1 MQTAD
6 YSIPLRQLPNGK
18 HDFSFDCG
26 DDLFEGVEGGLAEKG
41 QLHVDVRVSKSD
53 EMMILDFDING
64 TIEQQCAVC
73 LGFFDY
79 PIEDCGERITV
90 KLGDKYEELDDNLYE
105 VDAKDDRLDLA
116 QWIYEQACVL
126 LPIRPEHPT
135 DDEGNP
141 TCDQQMLDELNKYVV
156 HSEEDVHRKAREAEG
171 LTTDPRWEALRK
183 LAEKE

>member
-64 TIEQQCAVC
+64 TIEQQCAVS
-73 LGFFDY
+73 LGLFD
-79 PIEDCGERITV
+79 
-90 KLGDKYEELDDNLYE
+90 
-105 VDAKDDRLDLA
+105 
-116 QWIYEQACVL
+116 
-126 LPIRPEHPT
+126 
-135 DDEGNP
+135 
-141 TCDQQMLDELNKYVV
+141 
-156 HSEEDVHRKAREAEG
+156 
-171 LTTDPRWEALRK
+171 
-183 LAEKE
+183 